1 MFFLFFDPDASKV
14 ASKVGKGQ
22 VGQKKGGGDSADNI
36 RGLRI
41 YVVSI

>member
-22 VGQKKGGGDSADNI
+22 VGQKKGGGTQLIIFEACAST
-36 RGLRI
+36 
-41 YVVSI
+41 